1 MKANRISRAM
11 CLLLACLMLLPLV
24 ACGKTPKQDGTTAA
38 TTAANVSGDVPPDTS
53 ASESAAVTTEAT
65 ENTDAMGYLKDDLD
79 PSLNFG
85 GQTVNLL
92 HWNDAEH
99 EEFCADT
106 ATGDLVNDAIYTRNS
121 AVEERLG
128 IKINFIG
135 TAGDTNNEEPFAL
148 KLNAS
153 ITAGDHAYDIISA
166 YSYTTGMC
174 AARNLLYDLSSV
186 EHLDFEKPW
195 WPEMLINQCTVNDKL
210 LFLTGDMSANV
221 IYTMYVSF
229 FNKNLLEAMKL
240 EDPYKLVEEG
250 KWTIDKQFEMCTGAY
265 SDLNG
270 NGVKDEGDQTGLYI
284 YTLHFD
290 AFLWGSNVFIVDS
303 MEDRFQ
309 LSDDFMGEKTVNLQ
323 EKIKAFVYD
332 TNDGFLT
339 KDKANN
345 HLFFGDGLSLF
356 WNDRCHRAILYT
368 EGDVS
373 FGVLPIPK
381 YNEEQNSYVTLLG
394 NTFSLYGIPQDSQNP
409 DMAGAVMECWASES
423 YRQVTPALYELSFKY
438 KYSQDDVAARMFDI
452 ARSTVVLDLA
462 RIFSN
467 SLGAYKSWQKAI
479 TGSAG
484 WASTVKANETP
495 WGNQLNKLKEIFE

>member
-1 MKANRISRAM
+1 MKSNRISRTA
-11 CLLLACLMLLPLV
+11 CLLLACLMLLPLF
-24 ACGKTPKQDGTTAA
+24 ACGKSEQGSAETTAITTSENAVSDTSADTTTAA
-38 TTAANVSGDVPPDTS
+38 
-53 ASESAAVTTEAT
+53 TEAT

-79 PSLNFG
+79 PSLNYG
-85 GQTVNLL
+85 GKTVNLL

-99 EEFCADT
+99 EEFCAET
-106 ATGDLVNDAIYTRNS
+106 ANGDLINDAIYNRNS

-166 YSYTTGMC
+166 YSYTTGVC

-195 WPEMLINQCTVNDKL
+195 WPDMLINQCTVNDKL

-229 FNKNLLEAMKL
+229 FNKELLESLKL
-240 EDPYKLVEEG
+240 EDPYKLVEED

-270 NGVKDEGDQTGLYI
+270 NGVKDEGDRTGLYI

-290 AFLWGSNVFIVDS
+290 AFLWGSEVFIVDS
-303 MEDRFQ
+303 MEDRFE
-309 LSDDFMGEKTVNLQ
+309 LSDEFMGEKTVNLQ

-339 KDKANN
+339 KDKTNN
-345 HLFFGDGLSLF
+345 HLFFGQGLSLF

-368 EGDVS
+368 GEGIS
-373 FGVLPIPK
+373 FGVLPVPK
-381 YNEEQNSYVTLLG
+381 YDEQQESYVTLLG
-394 NTFSLYGIPQDSQNP
+394 NTFSLYGVPQDSQDP
-409 DMAGAVMECWASES
+409 DLAGAVMECWASES
-423 YRQVTPALYELSFKY
+423 YRQLTPALYELSFKY

-467 SLGAYKSWQKAI
+467 NLGAYKSWQKAI
-479 TGSAG
+479 TGDAG
-484 WASTVKANETP
+484 WASTVKANETV
-495 WGNQLNKLKEIFE
+495 WKKQMEKLKDIFA

>member
-1 MKANRISRAM
+1 MGVIHMNFNQISRVA
-11 CLLLACLMLLPLV
+11 CLILACLLLLPLV
-24 ACGKTPKQDGTTAA
+24 ACGKTEEAVA
-38 TTAANVSGDVPPDTS
+38 TTTVA
-53 ASESAAVTTEAT
+53 SAADATTTTEQSAEATTEAT
-65 ENTDAMGYLKDDLD
+65 ENTDMMGYLKDDLD
-79 PSLNFG
+79 PALNFG
-85 GQTVNLL
+85 GKTVNLL

-106 ATGDLVNDAIYTRNS
+106 ANGDLINDAIYNRNS

-128 IKINFIG
+128 VDINFIG

-148 KLNAS
+148 KLSAS

-166 YSYTTGMC
+166 YSYTTGVC
-174 AARNLLYDLSSV
+174 AARNLLYDLSEV
-186 EHLDFEKPW
+186 EYLDFEKPW
-195 WPEMLINQCTVNDKL
+195 WPDMLINQCTVNDKL

-229 FNKNLLEAMKL
+229 FNKDLLGALKL
-240 EDPYKLVEEG
+240 EDPYALVKDG
-250 KWTIDKQFEMCTGAY
+250 KWTIDKQFEMCAGAY

-270 NGVKDEGDQTGLYI
+270 NGVKDAGDQTGLYI

-290 AFLWGSNVFIVDS
+290 AFLWGSDIFVVDS
-303 MEDRFQ
+303 MDDNFQ
-309 LSDDFMGEKTVNLQ
+309 LSDEFMGEKTVNLQ
-323 EKIKAFVYD
+323 EKIKSFVYD

-339 KDKANN
+339 QDKANN
-345 HLFFGDGLSLF
+345 HLFFDQGLSLF

-368 EGDVS
+368 EGGVS

-381 YNEEQNSYVTLLG
+381 YDEQQESYITLLG
-394 NTFSLYGIPQDSQNP
+394 NTFSLYGVPQDSQNP
-409 DMAGAVMECWASES
+409 DLAAAVMECWASES

-438 KYSQDDVAARMFDI
+438 KYSQDDVASQMFDI

-467 SLGAYKSWQKAI
+467 NLGAYKSWQKAI
-479 TGSAG
+479 TGDAG
-484 WASTVKANETP
+484 WASTVKANQKVWEK
-495 WGNQLNKLKEIFE
+495 QMEKLKEIFA